1 MPNPSV
7 IASKVAADMQS
18 ASWIRAMFEIGRKMK
33 AELGAANVYDFS
45 LGNPN
50 ATPPAEFFA
59 ALQQVAQERSAE
71 RHRYMPNAGFDETR
85 AAVARF
91 LARTYELPFE
101 AEQVLLTSGTAGA
114 TNVALRAILN
124 PGDEVIVLAPYF
136 SEYRFYIEHANGV
149 AVIVPTDERFEPDLA
164 AIERAITDRTRA
176 LIVNTPNNP
185 TGVVY
190 REEALRALGALLQRH
205 DRPDRPLYLL
215 CDDVYHRVLFDLDRC
230 PTPSHHYSR
239 AIVLSS
245 YSKDLSI
252 PGERAGYVALHP
264 ALPERE
270 LLMGALTML
279 NRTLG
284 FVNETALV
292 QRVIARCADALCDLE
307 LYRGNRDRLC
317 AALRDSGYEFVP
329 PGGAMFAFPKSP
341 IADDAAFVKVLL
353 NHRVLAV
360 PGRGFGRPGH
370 FRLAFCVDRETV
382 ERAAPAFRRARDEA
396 LGG

>member
-1 MPNPSV
+1 MPQPSV

-33 AELGAANVYDFS
+33 AELGDANVYDFS

-50 ATPPAEFFA
+50 ATPPAEFFE
-59 ALQQVAQERSAE
+59 ALRQVADERSAE
-71 RHRYMPNAGFDETR
+71 RHRYMANAGFDETR
-85 AAVARF
+85 AVVARF
-91 LARTYELPFE
+91 LARSYDLPFE
-101 AEQVLLTSGTAGA
+101 AGHVLLTSGTAGA
-114 TNVALRAILN
+114 MNVTLRAILN
-124 PGDEVIVLAPYF
+124 PGDEVVLLAPF
-136 SEYRFYIEHANGV
+136 FPEYRFYIEHANGV
-149 AVIVPTDERFEPDLA
+149 PVTVQTDDRFEPDLG

-190 REEALRALGALLQRH
+190 REEALRALGALLQRR
-205 DRPDRPLYLL
+205 DRPNRPLYLL

-230 PTPSHHYSR
+230 PTPSRHYARS
-239 AIVLSS
+239 IVLSS

-284 FVNETALV
+284 FVNEAAIV

-317 AALRDSGYEFVP
+317 AALRDGGYELVL

-341 IADDAAFVKVLL
+341 IADDAAFVQVLL